1 MINFS
6 GKIAVIGGSGFVGRC
21 LSKLLDKYSIDYDI
35 FDLNQKDT
43 KSIKY
48 LDVTNI
54 NTFNSIEGYDLII
67 NLAAEHKDNIE
78 PKTRY
83 DQVNVEGARNVCA
96 AAERL
101 NIKHIIFTSSVAVYG
116 FVDENTDEQGG
127 INYFND
133 YGRTKFQA
141 ENVYRDWFSKKSEDK
156 KLTIIRPTVIFGK
169 ENRGNVY
176 NLMKQI
182 ESKRFL
188 MIGNG
193 KNVKSMAYVENV
205 AEFLLYALN
214 FKEGYHLYNY
224 VDKPDLNM
232 NELVKIIRKKLFNKK
247 SVGIRI
253 PSFLGHLAGTISDF
267 ILGAFKIDSP
277 ISRIRIKKF
286 ISSTQFDTSLKETG
300 FTPQKNLIE
309 ALNETLSHEFTTTKN
324 KDSLKN

>member
-6 GKIAVIGGSGFVGRC
+6 GKIAVIGGSGFVGKY
-21 LSKLLDKYSIDYDI
+21 LSTLLDKYSIDYDI

-43 KSIKY
+43 KPIKY
-48 LDVTNI
+48 LDVTDI
-54 NTFNSIEGYDLII
+54 TTLNSIEGYDLII

-83 DQVNVEGARNVCA
+83 DEVNVEGARNVCI
-96 AAERL
+96 AAERF

-116 FVDENTDEQGG
+116 FVDENTDEKGD

-141 ENVYRDWFSKKSEDK
+141 ENVYRDWFSKKSQEK
-156 KLTIIRPTVIFGK
+156 NLTIIRPTVIFGK

-182 ESKRFL
+182 ASKRFL
-188 MIGNG
+188 MIGDG
-193 KNVKSMAYVENV
+193 KNMKSMAYVENV

-232 NELVKIIRKKLFNKK
+232 NELVRIIRKKLFKK
-247 SVGIRI
+247 NSAGIRI
-253 PSFLGHLAGTISDF
+253 PSFLGYLVGIISDF
-267 ILGAFKIDSP
+267 VLGVFKIDSP

-300 FTPQKNLIE
+300 FIPQKNLTE
-309 ALNETLSHEFTTTKN
+309 ALNETLSYEFTTTEN
-324 KDSLKN
+324 KDS

>member
-1 MINFS
+1 MKE
-6 GKIAVIGGSGFVGRC
+6 KIAIIGGSGFVGRY
-21 LSKLLDKYSIDYDI
+21 LSTLLDKHSIDYDI
-35 FDLNQKDT
+35 FDLIQKGT
-43 KSIKY
+43 KPIKY

-54 NTFNSIEGYDLII
+54 NTFNSIEGYNSII
-67 NLAAEHKDNIE
+67 NLAAEHKDNVE
-78 PKTRY
+78 PRIRY
-83 DQVNVEGARNVCA
+83 DQVNVEGARNVCI
-96 AAERL
+96 AAESF
-101 NIKHIIFTSSVAVYG
+101 NIKNIIFTSSVAVYG
-116 FVDENTDEQGG
+116 FVDENTDEQGD

-141 ENVYRDWFSKKSEDK
+141 ENVYRDWFSRKSEDK

-169 ENRGNVY
+169 ENRGNVF

-188 MIGNG
+188 MVGNG

-214 FKEGYHLYNY
+214 FERGYHLYNY

-247 SVGIRI
+247 SVGIRV
-253 PSFLGHLAGTISDF
+253 PSFFGHLLGIISDF
-267 ILGAFKIDSP
+267 TLGVFKIDSP

-286 ISSTQFDTSLKETG
+286 ISSTKFDTSLKETG
-300 FTPQKNLIE
+300 FKPQKNLIE

-324 KDSLKN
+324 KDSLNN